1 MNLDRLRKIAAL
13 MDSANPGEAAA
24 ARDRAR
30 VMLEKAGKTLA
41 DLPGILMGIDAPKQ
55 SGPFTFYD
63 MDNPLHR
70 AAWAEQDRQRRE
82 QDRLK
87 YAPERAEVLARYGSE
102 AAVLARTDLEEA
114 LIAAVRP
121 WVKFQEPPYD
131 PRWVKSI
138 DGFSDSYAFRDAPS
152 RVLSAIRTA
161 FRLPETITEAK
172 AEYDVWGRRERDLQM
187 VLEQYGD
194 EALDLPAAI
203 RRNIVEEMLRH
214 GLRAISLTEVLTRQR
229 YLIEQQMHDHDIEM
243 AVLADLEALAG
254 NQPPPPEAYRHF
266 RDTERV
272 TVFEKEIGFVQD
284 NLAMLREHEQAEL
297 RDLLKHKGFPP
308 AALRQKAAYLAGI
321 VQRRMEAQHA

>member
-82 QDRLK
+82 QEQRK

-102 AAVLARTDLEEA
+102 AAVLARTEWEEA
-114 LIAAVRP
+114 LIAAVQP

-138 DGFSDSYAFRDAPS
+138 DGFSDSLFTEKAPK
-152 RVLSAIRTA
+152 RVLEAIAGAYPLPTTISA
-161 FRLPETITEAK
+161 AK
-172 AEYDVWGRRERDLQM
+172 AEYDAWERRDRDLGL
-187 VLEQYGD
+187 VLEMYGD
-194 EALDLPAAI
+194 NALDLPAKI
-203 RRNIVEEMLRH
+203 RSNMVLDLLKE
-214 GLRAISLTEVLTRQR
+214 GLRATSLGEVLLRHR
-229 YLIEQQMHDHDIEM
+229 FHVEQGWHDPDIDH

-254 NQPPPPEAYRHF
+254 SQPPPPEAYRHF

-284 NLAMLREHEQAEL
+284 NLALLREHEQAEL
-297 RDLLKHKGFPP
+297 RDLLKHRGFPP